1 MEDDAGIT
9 EVFDQTLLL
18 GLVIVTA
25 ALVGLVALGFVMP
38 AEKTAYVVPRFATAD
53 VDGKTV
59 ITAFSR
65 GGDPLYF
72 NASPL
77 ASYRATFYVD
87 TSAGNFRAVPVPG
100 LEVFRPGDMVYLFYT
115 GTGFYAVDHPPA
127 GGSVDTLPP
136 GRVVVRLVDTT
147 SGVLIAGETVV
158 DGPVVTGITT
168 ATPAPTA
175 TVTGTTTTVTPT
187 PTATTTTT
195 ATPTPTATATT
206 VTTTTTTATPT
217 PTASPTPSGY
227 TVTVSWTP
235 PGIGVG
241 TITPPGTSGGTVSVA
256 AGASQTFT
264 LAPASNKR
272 VISIS
277 LDGSQVGG
285 PGAVGQTLT
294 YTLTNVQSSHSL
306 TAVFGN

>member
-1 MEDDAGIT
+1 MKDDSGIS

-18 GLVIVTA
+18 ALVVITA
-25 ALVGLVALGFVMP
+25 GLVGLMAFGFVIP
-38 AEKTAYVVPRFATAD
+38 SEKTAYVVPRFGVTD

-72 NASPL
+72 NTTPL
-77 ASYRATFYVD
+77 ASYRAAFYVD
-87 TSAGNFRAVPVPG
+87 TSAGNFRAVPVAG

-127 GGSVDTLPP
+127 GGSVVTLPP
-136 GRVVVRLVDTT
+136 GRVTVRLVDVN
-147 SGVLIAGETVV
+147 SGVLIAQETVV
-158 DGPVVTGITT
+158 QGPVVTGVTT

-175 TVTGTTTTVTPT
+175 TTSPTVTPT
-187 PTATTTTT
+187 PTATATG
-195 ATPTPTATATT
+195 TPTPTATATT
-206 VTTTTTTATPT
+206 TVTTTITTATPT
-217 PTASPTPSGY
+217 ATATTPPASY

-235 PGIGVG
+235 PGTGVG
-241 TITPPGTSGGTVSVA
+241 TITPPGTSGGSVTVA

-264 LAPASNKR
+264 LTPGNTKR

-277 LDGSQVGG
+277 LDGSPVGG

-294 YTLTNVQSSHSL
+294 YTLTNVQANHSL